1 MNGLRK
7 IRVLLAEDSRSQRE
21 AISWVIGNAPYLA
34 LVGEAAN
41 GAEAVEMVEQLK
53 PDIVLMDCHMPV
65 MDGIEAT
72 RVIMG
77 RCPVPIVVTSA
88 TFDANDVHPG
98 LEALHEG
105 ALAIVPKP
113 LDPAAENF
121 DRLAEELRLT
131 LKLMADVKVV
141 RRLPPRRAPAP
152 PRPPQETAERP
163 ADQPVDRPA
172 PMREAREIKIIAV
185 GASTGGPP
193 VVLDIL
199 RRLGPKLDVPMLLVQ
214 HMSPGFIVGFAS
226 WLTRGSGLPVEVAAA
241 DVVAAPGRVYVAPEG
256 HHLGI
261 DRRGRLTLD
270 DGPPEN
276 GFRPSVSCLFRSVA
290 DAFGRE
296 ALAIL
301 LTGMGQDGADGL
313 AYLGQK
319 GGVTAV
325 QDKESSVVFGMP
337 AAAIRMGAAQR
348 VLAPPDIAKFV
359 LAQLAR
365 RRHLS

>member
-1 MNGLRK
+1 MNELRK

-21 AISWVIGNAPYLA
+21 AISWVIGNAPYLE

-41 GAEAVEMVEQLK
+41 GAEAVDMVEQLQ

-88 TFDANDVHPG
+88 TFDVNDVHPG

-121 DRLAEELRLT
+121 DRLAEELCLT

-141 RRLPPRRAPAP
+141 RRLPPRRSAAN
-152 PRPPQETAERP
+152 PRPPRETAERP
-163 ADQPVDRPA
+163 ADRPA
-172 PMREAREIKIIAV
+172 PVREAREIRIVAV

-199 RRLGPKLDVPMLLVQ
+199 RRLGPRLDVPMLLVQ

-241 DVVAAPGRVYVAPEG
+241 NVVAAPGRVYVAPEG

-301 LTGMGQDGADGL
+301 LTGMGQDGAEGL
-313 AYLGQK
+313 AYVGQK
-319 GGVTAV
+319 GGVTAA
-325 QDKESSVVFGMP
+325 QDKDSSVVFGMP

-359 LAQLAR
+359 VAQLAR

>member
-1 MNGLRK
+1 MKEPRK

-21 AISWVIGNAPYLA
+21 AISWVIGNAPYLE
-34 LVGEAAN
+34 LIGDAAN
-41 GAEAVEMVEQLK
+41 GAEAVDMVERLR

-121 DRLAEELRLT
+121 DRLAEELCLT

-141 RRLPPRRAPAP
+141 RRLPRPSAAS
-152 PRPPQETAERP
+152 PRPPHEP
-163 ADQPVDRPA
+163 ADRPTPV
-172 PMREAREIKIIAV
+172 REAREIRIIAM

-199 RRLGPKLDVPMLLVQ
+199 RRLGPRLDVPMLLVQ

-226 WLTRGSGLPVEVAAA
+226 WLARGSGLPVEVAAA
-241 DVVAAPGRVYVAPEG
+241 NVAAAPGRVYIAPEDR
-256 HHLGI
+256 HLGI
-261 DRRGRLTLD
+261 DGRGRLTLD

-276 GFRPSVSCLFRSVA
+276 GFRPSVSHLFRSVA

-301 LTGMGQDGADGL
+301 LTGMGQDGAEGL
-313 AYLGQK
+313 AYLARK

-325 QDKESSVVFGMP
+325 QDKQSSVVFGMP

-348 VLAPPDIAKFV
+348 VLAPPDIARFA
-359 LAQLAR
+359 LAQLTR
-365 RRHLS
+365 RRHQS

>member
-1 MNGLRK
+1 MNELRK

-21 AISWVIGNAPYLA
+21 AISWVIGNAPYLE

-41 GAEAVEMVEQLK
+41 GAEAVDMVEQLQ

-88 TFDANDVHPG
+88 TFDVNDVHPG

-121 DRLAEELRLT
+121 DRLAEELCLT

-141 RRLPPRRAPAP
+141 RRLPPRRSAAN
-152 PRPPQETAERP
+152 PRPPREPAERP
-163 ADQPVDRPA
+163 ADRPA
-172 PMREAREIKIIAV
+172 PVREAREIRIVAV

-199 RRLGPKLDVPMLLVQ
+199 RRLGPRLDVPMLLVQ

-241 DVVAAPGRVYVAPEG
+241 NIVAAPGRVYVAPEG

-301 LTGMGQDGADGL
+301 LTGMGQDGAEGL
-313 AYLGQK
+313 AYVGQK
-319 GGVTAV
+319 GGVTAA
-325 QDKESSVVFGMP
+325 QDKDSSVVFGMP

-359 LAQLAR
+359 VAQLAR

>member
-1 MNGLRK
+1 MKESRK

-21 AISWVIGNAPYLA
+21 AISWVIGNAPYLE
-34 LVGEAAN
+34 LIGDAAN
-41 GAEAVEMVEQLK
+41 GAEAVDMVEQLK

-121 DRLAEELRLT
+121 DRLAEELCLT

-141 RRLPPRRAPAP
+141 RRLPRPSAAS
-152 PRPPQETAERP
+152 PRPPEDLAN
-163 ADQPVDRPA
+163 RPA
-172 PMREAREIKIIAV
+172 PVREAREIRIIAM

-199 RRLGPKLDVPMLLVQ
+199 RRLGPRLDVPMLLVQ

-226 WLTRGSGLPVEVAAA
+226 WLARGSGLPVEVAADNVA
-241 DVVAAPGRVYVAPEG
+241 AAPGRVYIAPEDR
-256 HHLGI
+256 HLGI
-261 DRRGRLTLD
+261 DGRGRLTLD

-276 GFRPSVSCLFRSVA
+276 GFRPSVSHLFRSVA

-301 LTGMGQDGADGL
+301 LTGMGQDGAEGL
-313 AYLGQK
+313 AYLAQK
-319 GGVTAV
+319 GGVTTV
-325 QDKESSVVFGMP
+325 QDKQSSVVFGMP

-348 VLAPPDIAKFV
+348 VLAPPDIARFA
-359 LAQLAR
+359 LAQLTR
-365 RRHLS
+365 RRHQS

>member
-1 MNGLRK
+1 MKESRK

-21 AISWVIGNAPYLA
+21 AISWVIGNAPYLE
-34 LVGEAAN
+34 LIGDAAN
-41 GAEAVEMVEQLK
+41 GAEAVDMVEQLR

-121 DRLAEELRLT
+121 DRLAEELCLT

-141 RRLPPRRAPAP
+141 RRLPRPPAAS
-152 PRPPQETAERP
+152 PRPPEDLAN
-163 ADQPVDRPA
+163 RPA
-172 PMREAREIKIIAV
+172 PVREAREIRIIAM

-199 RRLGPKLDVPMLLVQ
+199 RRLGPRLDVPMLLVQ

-226 WLTRGSGLPVEVAAA
+226 WLARGSGLPVEVAAA
-241 DVVAAPGRVYVAPEG
+241 NVAAAPGRVYIAPEDR
-256 HHLGI
+256 HLGI
-261 DRRGRLTLD
+261 DGRGRLTLD

-276 GFRPSVSCLFRSVA
+276 GFRPSVSHLFRSVA

-301 LTGMGQDGADGL
+301 LTGMGQDGAEGL
-313 AYLGQK
+313 AYLARK

-325 QDKESSVVFGMP
+325 QDKQSSVVFGMP

-348 VLAPPDIAKFV
+348 VLAPPDIARFA
-359 LAQLAR
+359 LAQLTR
-365 RRHLS
+365 RRHQS

>member
-1 MNGLRK
+1 MSERPK

-21 AISWVIGNAPYLA
+21 AISWVIGNAPYLE
-34 LVGEAAN
+34 LVGTAAN
-41 GAEAVEMVEQLK
+41 GAEAVDMVEQLK

-141 RRLPPRRAPAP
+141 RRLPRPPAT
-152 PRPPQETAERP
+152 PRPTQDPTDPP
-163 ADQPVDRPA
+163 ADRAVPTRNVRGI
-172 PMREAREIKIIAV
+172 RIIAM

-199 RRLGPKLDVPMLLVQ
+199 RRLAPRLDVPMLLVQ

-226 WLTRGSGLPVEVAAA
+226 WLARGSGLPVEVAAA
-241 DVVAAPGRVYVAPEG
+241 NVAAAPGRVYVAPEG

-261 DRRGRLTLD
+261 DGRGRLTLD

-276 GFRPSVSCLFRSVA
+276 GFRPSVSHLFRSVA

-301 LTGMGQDGADGL
+301 LTGMGQDGADGM

-319 GGVTAV
+319 GGVTTV

-337 AAAIRMGAAQR
+337 AAAVRIGAAQR
-348 VLAPPDIAKFV
+348 VLAPPDIARFV
-359 LAQLAR
+359 LAQLTR
-365 RRHLS
+365 RRLQS